1 MTPTSHFTMNNS
13 TGKKIL
19 ILYKYKIHL
28 NCFSQRFYSIHH
40 LGKILH
46 HLPQCYLVQIK
57 NIAITIIIIH
67 VLLIIYSIFK
77 VTQHLVLFSYSFDY
91 IFVAIADR
99 ANRDYQNGN
108 YERAEHYCLQL
119 YQQEPDN
126 TSLLLLLSS
135 IYFQMRRYDQ

>member
-1 MTPTSHFTMNNS
+1 MF
-13 TGKKIL
+13 I
-19 ILYKYKIHL
+19 
-28 NCFSQRFYSIHH
+28 
-40 LGKILH
+40 
-46 HLPQCYLVQIK
+46 
-57 NIAITIIIIH
+57 
-67 VLLIIYSIFK
+67 
-77 VTQHLVLFSYSFDY
+77 
-91 IFVAIADR
+91 AIADR

>member
-1 MTPTSHFTMNNS
+1 MLSSPNQKHRHHHHNYPRSPNNIFDFQS
-13 TGKKIL
+13 NTT
-19 ILYKYKIHL
+19 
-28 NCFSQRFYSIHH
+28 FSSFFHIR
-40 LGKILH
+40 
-46 HLPQCYLVQIK
+46 
-57 NIAITIIIIH
+57 
-67 VLLIIYSIFK
+67 LIIF
-77 VTQHLVLFSYSFDY
+77 L
-91 IFVAIADR
+91 AIADR